1 MSWKVGSGL
10 CGLKKGW
17 EVWSDLGGLEER
29 EGHEVWSSLGE
40 LK

>member
-1 MSWKVGSGL
+1 M
-10 CGLKKGW
+10 KKGW

-40 LK
+40 LKEAKNWKN